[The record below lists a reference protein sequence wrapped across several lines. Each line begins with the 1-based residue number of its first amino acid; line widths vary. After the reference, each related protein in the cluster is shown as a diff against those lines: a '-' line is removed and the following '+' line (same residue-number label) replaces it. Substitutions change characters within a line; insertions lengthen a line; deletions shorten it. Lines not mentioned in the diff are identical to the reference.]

1 MVVRDEAPSVHGR
14 HDGPSDDFQH
24 ESSAFRRAVRGADAA
39 PPRFAL
45 AVVFTVLAGFFT
57 MQVVDILGAEV
68 DPLTVLLC
76 CTVLPANIAMIVVQ
90 VLPECRVFRERW
102 GRWLLLAQFVLVTV
116 PCLLLGWCWGGMG
129 GFVGASVLLVLPTAT
144 AVPVFGL
151 LVGMIVLGTG
161 LHDGLS
167 GPEMSYMGISTVLA
181 GIIVCSLIRLAN
193 LTIAV
198 HDARDDFARIAVT
211 KERLRFARD
220 LHDLLGYSLSAITLK
235 SELAAQL
242 VDMSP
247 ERAREELHG
256 IVEIS
261 RQALADV
268 REVAS
273 SYRSLSLLNELSSAR
288 AVLAA
293 AGVKAHLK
301 VDYDRLTREA
311 DTALATVVREGVT
324 NAVRHSRASRC
335 LIEALEDDGV
345 VTLRIVNDGVPRGSD
360 DGKVSHGSGLDSL
373 AARVAAVGGRLT
385 AGPTPDGCFHLV
397 ARTPGGP
404 SPQGRDGDD
413 ADDADGQT
421 QPASRA
427 MRTASKRLRAPS
439 FTTEDVK

>member
-1 MVVRDEAPSVHGR
+1 MVVKDEAPSVTGR
-14 HDGPSDDFQH
+14 QTGPSDDFRPA
-24 ESSAFRRAVRGADAA
+24 SSAFGRAVSGADAA

-57 MQVVDILGAEV
+57 MQVVDILGSGSGA
-68 DPLTVLLC
+68 LTLLLSFS
-76 CTVLPANIAMIVVQ
+76 VLPASIAMIVVQ
-90 VLPECRVFRERW
+90 VLPGCRLFRERW
-102 GRWLLLAQFVLVTV
+102 GRWLLLAQVVLVTV

-129 GFVGASVLLVLPTAT
+129 GFVGASALLVLPTAT
-144 AVPVFGL
+144 AVPVFALVTGL
-151 LVGMIVLGTG
+151 IVLGTG
-161 LHDGLS
+161 LHDRFS
-167 GPEMSYMGISTVLA
+167 GAEMSYMGISTVLA

-242 VDMSP
+242 VSSSP
-247 ERAREELHG
+247 DRAREELRG

-288 AVLAA
+288 AVLSA

-324 NAVRHSRASRC
+324 NAVRHSKASRC
-335 LIEALEDDGV
+335 LIEALAEGGV
-345 VTLRIVNDGVPRGSD
+345 VTLRIVNDGVPRGGED
-360 DGKVSHGSGLDSL
+360 PGVSHGSGLDSL
-373 AARVAAVGGRLT
+373 AARMAAIGGRLS
-385 AGPTPDGCFHLV
+385 AGATPDGCFHLV
-397 ARTPGGP
+397 AQTAGAAAPEDP
-404 SPQGRDGDD
+404 EDGRDAEGD
-413 ADDADGQT
+413 QT